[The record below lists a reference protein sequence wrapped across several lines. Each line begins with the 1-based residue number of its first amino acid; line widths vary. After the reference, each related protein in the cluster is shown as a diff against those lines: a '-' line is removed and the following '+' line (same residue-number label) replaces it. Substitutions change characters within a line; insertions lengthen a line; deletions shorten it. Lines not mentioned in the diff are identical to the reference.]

1 MDIVFQLL
9 TLDTRMRPCSQRT
22 LITIPSI
29 PGAARPSMRCSS
41 CNPVSVLCCGELP
54 FYRRR
59 PWDLEWWNDCQLR
72 SARGAYMQNGDPRGH
87 SFYRQFFLSFALVW
101 GIYITD
107 WTSTMICPEPS
118 STLTGRQV
126 PRMPLEGNLAVGSSL
141 FLQPSEPK
149 AIVSTM
155 GDY

>member
-107 WTSTMICPEPS
+107 WTSTMPRAQLNTDWKAS
-118 STLTGRQV
+118 SQDATWREFSCREQ
-126 PRMPLEGNLAVGSSL
+126 SL
-141 FLQPSEPK
+141 SATQW
-149 AIVSTM
+149 A
-155 GDY
+155 